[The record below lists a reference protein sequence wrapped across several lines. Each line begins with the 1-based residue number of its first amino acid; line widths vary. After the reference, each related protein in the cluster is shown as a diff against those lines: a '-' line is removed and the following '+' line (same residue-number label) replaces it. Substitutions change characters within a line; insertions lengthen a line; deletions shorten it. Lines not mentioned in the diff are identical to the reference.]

1 VRLQLHALAYNLAN
15 FLRTLALPGEVD
27 QWSLSSVR
35 DRIVKIGAK
44 VVSHGRYAIFQMAHG
59 RYAIFQM
66 AEVAVPRELFGSTLA
81 RIAKL
86 RPPDAI
92 TC

>member
-1 VRLQLHALAYNLAN
+1 MRLQLHAVAYNLAN
-15 FLRTLALPGEVD
+15 FLRTLALPGEVER
-27 QWSLSSVR
+27 WSLTSVR

-44 VVSHGRYAIFQMAHG
+44 VVSHGRYAIFQMA
-59 RYAIFQM
+59 
-66 AEVAVPRELFGSTLA
+66 EVAVPRELFGRILR

-86 RPPDAI
+86 RPPDPI